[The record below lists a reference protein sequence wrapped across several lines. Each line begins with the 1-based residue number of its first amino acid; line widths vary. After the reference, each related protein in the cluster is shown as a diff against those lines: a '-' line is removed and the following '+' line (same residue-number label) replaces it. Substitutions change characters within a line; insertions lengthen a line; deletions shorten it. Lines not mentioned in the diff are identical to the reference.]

1 MKPVTKWPLF
11 NKRFWSQREK
21 RMLLLQTLKF
31 KERRALANFFKKYK
45 SLRRLVREVKD
56 KGFFA
61 KNIVS
66 NYGYVVVIT
75 ICYYY

>member
-1 MKPVTKWPLF
+1 
-11 NKRFWSQREK
+11 
-21 RMLLLQTLKF
+21 MLLLQTLKF

-75 ICYYY
+75 ICS

>member
-1 MKPVTKWPLF
+1 
-11 NKRFWSQREK
+11 
-21 RMLLLQTLKF
+21 MLLLQTLKF
-31 KERRALANFFKKYK
+31 KERRSLANFFKKYK

-75 ICYYY
+75 ICS

>member
-1 MKPVTKWPLF
+1 
-11 NKRFWSQREK
+11 
-21 RMLLLQTLKF
+21 MLLLQTLKF

-66 NYGYVVVIT
+66 NYGYVVIT
-75 ICYYY
+75 ICSQHYTLVFFV